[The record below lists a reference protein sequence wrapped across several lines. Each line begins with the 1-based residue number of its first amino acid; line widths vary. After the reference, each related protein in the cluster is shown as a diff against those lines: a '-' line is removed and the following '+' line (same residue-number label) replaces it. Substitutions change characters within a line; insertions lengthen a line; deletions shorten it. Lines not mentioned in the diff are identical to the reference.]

1 MLRLPCAPFWAR
13 ELARVAPARIPE
25 VILMKI
31 DMCSDLAFL
40 RGRSW
45 DRTSDPSL
53 VRSVTTTPPPALT
66 LVSAGQR
73 EQGRAQ
79 PSSRKPP
86 RAERAPIRAPTRGPA
101 AAAVTPCPPY

>member
-1 MLRLPCAPFWAR
+1 VTANDFSLINRAGQPRSQAFTAWRRPARCERRRCCACPVRPCWAR

-45 DRTSDPSL
+45 VRTSDPSL
-53 VRSVTTTPPPALT
+53 V
-66 LVSAGQR
+66 
-73 EQGRAQ
+73 
-79 PSSRKPP
+79 
-86 RAERAPIRAPTRGPA
+86 
-101 AAAVTPCPPY
+101 